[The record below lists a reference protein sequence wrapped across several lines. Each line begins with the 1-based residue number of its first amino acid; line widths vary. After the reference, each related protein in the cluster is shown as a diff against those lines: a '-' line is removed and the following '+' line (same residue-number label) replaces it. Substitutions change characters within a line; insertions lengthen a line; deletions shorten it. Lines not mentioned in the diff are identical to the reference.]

1 LEKTKI
7 RGRKLVSENS
17 DKMLDLLQQISVLK
31 ELDERYQAGDQD
43 GIVASER
50 KERNKKRQ
58 QIHDEMEK
66 LASRTRQ
73 RVETKRAR

>member
-1 LEKTKI
+1 
-7 RGRKLVSENS
+7 VSENS

-31 ELDERYQAGDQD
+31 ELDERYQAGDKD

-66 LASRTRQ
+66 LASSTRQ